1 MEGKIKARIISM
13 EQGLRE
19 IEHVKMVRINS
30 KEYNL
35 LIMEDYVPAIGEVDG
50 TVTLVN
56 EEEEYC
62 IEGVKGFFSH
72 SGNEFSLMIGEDFL
86 CLQES

>member
-19 IEHVKMVRINS
+19 IERVKMVRISS

-50 TVTLVN
+50 TVTIVS
-56 EEEEYC
+56 EDDEYC
-62 IEGVKGFFSH
+62 IEKIKGFFSH
-72 SGNEFSLMIGEDFL
+72 TGNEFSLMIGEDFL
-86 CLQES
+86 C